1 MNLKN
6 NPEMSYDKY
15 DYCHMSWGIIEL
27 ELNVLKNGV
36 KSFNKHNDS
45 FPSWKIIDISF
56 LDD

>member
-1 MNLKN
+1 
-6 NPEMSYDKY
+6 MSYDKY